1 MEYVEKFLKKTGW
14 SSLISSIIFAI
25 LGIILITNPEE
36 TVKVI
41 SYILG
46 GIFILTGVIRVI
58 NYIVTKGKYDIY
70 NDGMFFGIIA
80 IILGIV
86 TICYSKQIGNIFRVL
101 IGVWIVYSSIVRI
114 DISFKLKVLEN
125 KTWLYSLIIA
135 IAMLIC
141 GIYIAC
147 NPGAILVTIGIVI
160 LIYSIL
166 DIIESIIFLKDIK
179 KLTI

>member
-1 MEYVEKFLKKTGW
+1 MEFLEKFLKKTGW
-14 SSLISSIIFAI
+14 SSLLSSVIFAI
-25 LGIILITNPEE
+25 LGIILIANPEE
-36 TVKVI
+36 TVKVV

-46 GIFILTGVIRVI
+46 GIFILTGIIRII
-58 NYIVTKGKYDIY
+58 NYIVTKGRYDIY

-80 IILGIV
+80 IVLGIV

-101 IGVWIVYSSIVRI
+101 IGVWIVYSAIVRM
-114 DISFKLKVLEN
+114 DISFKLKALEN

-135 IAMLIC
+135 IVMLIC

>member
-1 MEYVEKFLKKTGW
+1 MEYLEKFLKKTGL
-14 SSLISSIIFAI
+14 SSLVSSIIFAI
-25 LGIILITNPEE
+25 LGIILITNPQQ
-36 TVKVI
+36 TVKIV

-46 GIFILTGVIRVI
+46 GIFVLTGIVRII
-58 NYIVTKGKYDIY
+58 NYIITKGKYNIY

-80 IILGIV
+80 IILGVV

-101 IGVWIVYSSIVRI
+101 IGLWIVYSSIVRM
-114 DISFKLKVLEN
+114 DVSFRLKVLEN
-125 KTWLYSLIIA
+125 RTWLYSLIIA

-147 NPGAILVTIGIVI
+147 NPGAILVTIGVVI

-166 DIIESIIFLKDIK
+166 DIIESLIFLKDIK
-179 KLTI
+179 KLNL